1 MIDTGSFSTPS
12 STAQQNLLRELVFCY
27 GPSTINC
34 SLIVQIEIR
43 NFNERLNLEALKHF
57 AIQAA
62 RLQDQMRSFRSGAD
76 RPSSLD
82 AIHTGN
88 VLRKL

>member
-1 MIDTGSFSTPS
+1 M
-12 STAQQNLLRELVFCY
+12 
-27 GPSTINC
+27 
-34 SLIVQIEIR
+34 VQIEIR
-43 NFNERLNLEALKHF
+43 NFKERLNLEALKHF

-76 RPSSLD
+76 RPISLD

-88 VLRKL
+88 VLCKV